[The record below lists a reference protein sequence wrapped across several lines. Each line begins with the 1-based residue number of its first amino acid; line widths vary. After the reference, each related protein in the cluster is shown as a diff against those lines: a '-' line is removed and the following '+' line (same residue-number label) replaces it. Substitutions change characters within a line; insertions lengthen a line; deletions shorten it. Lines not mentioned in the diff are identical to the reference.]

1 MKRQHYTNEEK
12 EKMLFRYASEQT
24 DVQDLLQ
31 EAGIPKSTFNQ
42 WLREYDAQ
50 HNCQSENDY
59 SPRNFRHLKLRNLHL
74 EDIIAVLND
83 SYCSPRAPLRE
94 RLNEAERLKSS
105 YNTHLICEALGLSRG
120 TFYNH
125 IKRNHRDR
133 AWFFLRRE
141 ELKKQ
146 IRELFDDTSQIYGV
160 RKVTTVLRKRG
171 VVVSTRLVREL
182 MAEMGLISVRVY
194 SNYLY
199 SKEFGKYKN
208 YLNQEFDVDAPNRIW
223 FSDVT
228 YFKYKENPHYICV
241 VMDLFSRKVLSH
253 CVGRSETTYLIKRTI
268 RLAYEER
275 QPGNDLIFHSDRG
288 AAYKSEAVRKYLA
301 SLKITQ
307 SFSRAYTP
315 YDNAVIE
322 NFFGSL
328 KKEELCRRRYRSE
341 RELKECIKEFIIF
354 YNERRPHE
362 KLNYKTPNEVETAY
376 VQSLMTEPDGSA
388 S

>member
-1 MKRQHYTNEEK
+1 MKRHHYTNEEK
-12 EKMLFRYASEQT
+12 NKLLFRYASEQT

-42 WLREYDAQ
+42 WIREYDAQ

-59 SPRNFRHLKLRNLHL
+59 SPRNFRHLKSRNMHL

-83 SYCSPRAPLRE
+83 SYCSPRTPLRE
-94 RLNEAERLKSS
+94 RLNEAERLQGS
-105 YNTHLICEALGLSRG
+105 YNIHLVCEALGLSRG

-125 IKRNHRDR
+125 IKRNQREH

-141 ELKKQ
+141 KLKKQ
-146 IRELFDDTSQIYGV
+146 IKELFDDSSQIYGA
-160 RKVTTVLRKRG
+160 RKMAAALRKRG
-171 VVVSTRLVREL
+171 IVVSTRLVREL
-182 MAEMGLISVRVY
+182 MAEMDLISVRVY

-208 YLNQEFDVDAPNRIW
+208 YLNQEFSVDAPNRIW
-223 FSDVT
+223 VSDVT
-228 YFKYKENPHYICV
+228 YFKYKENPYYICV
-241 VMDLFSRKVLSH
+241 VMDLFSRKVVSH
-253 CVGRSETTYLIKRTI
+253 CVGRNETTYLIKRTI

-275 QPGNDLIFHSDRG
+275 QPGNDLILHSDRG
-288 AAYKSEAVRKYLA
+288 AAYKSEAVRKLLV
-301 SLKITQ
+301 SLNITQ

-328 KKEELCRRRYRSE
+328 KKEELYRRRYRSE
-341 RELKECIKEFIIF
+341 RELKECVKEFIIF

-362 KLNYKTPNEVETAY
+362 KLNYQTPNEVEAAY
-376 VQSLMTEPDGSA
+376 IQSIMTEPGGSVC
-388 S
+388 

>member
-12 EKMLFRYASEQT
+12 EKLLFRYASEPT
-24 DVQDLLQ
+24 DVKDLLQ
-31 EAGIPKSTFNQ
+31 EVGIPKSTFNQ
-42 WLREYDAQ
+42 WLQEYDTK
-50 HNCQSENDY
+50 HNCRCENDF
-59 SPRNFRHLKLRNLHL
+59 SPRNFRCLKVRILRLA
-74 EDIIAVLND
+74 DIIAVLND

-94 RLNEAERLKSS
+94 RLNEAERLQGS
-105 YNTHLICEALGLSRG
+105 YNVQLICDALNISKG

-125 IKRNHRDR
+125 IKRNHRER

-146 IRELFDDTSQIYGV
+146 IGELFDDSSQIYGA
-160 RKVTTVLRKRG
+160 RKMAAVLRKRG

-208 YLNQEFDVDAPNRIW
+208 YLNQDFDVEAPNKIW
-223 FSDVT
+223 VSDVT
-228 YFKYKENPHYICV
+228 YFKYKENPYYICV

-275 QPGNDLIFHSDRG
+275 QPENDLIFHSDRG

-328 KKEELCRRRYRSE
+328 KKEELYRRRYRSE
-341 RELKECIKEFIIF
+341 RELKECIKEFIFF

-362 KLNYKTPNEVETAY
+362 KLNYQTPNEVEAAY
-376 VQSLMTEPDGSA
+376 IQSIMTEPGGSVC
-388 S
+388 

>member
-59 SPRNFRHLKLRNLHL
+59 SPRNFRHLKLRNQHL

-105 YNTHLICEALGLSRG
+105 YNTHLVCEALGLSRG

-208 YLNQEFDVDAPNRIW
+208 YLNQEFDVGAPNKIW
-223 FSDVT
+223 VSDVT
-228 YFKYKENPHYICV
+228 YFKYKENPYYICV

-322 NFFGSL
+322 NFFGPL

>member
-59 SPRNFRHLKLRNLHL
+59 SPRNFRHLKLRNQHL

-105 YNTHLICEALGLSRG
+105 YNTHLVCEALGLSRG

-223 FSDVT
+223 VSDVT

-322 NFFGSL
+322 NFFGPL

-341 RELKECIKEFIIF
+341 RELKEYIKEFIIF